1 VSVEEEIKKLR
12 AEGKRYRDIC
22 KELRVSPSYVKAV
35 LKGAETARDPIA
47 MLERKAE
54 QEERKARALRRI
66 EKARETLNEPNYELR
81 LAGLETYIF
90 NLGEK
95 VRDLESRISRIERE
109 IESSKSS
116 KTFKDEVAD
125 LIELQK
131 LDYLAAET
139 RKRLWGW

>member
-1 VSVEEEIKKLR
+1 VSVEEEIKRLR

-22 KELRVSPSYVKAV
+22 KELRVSPSFVKEV
-35 LKGAETARDPIA
+35 LKGPETARDPIA
-47 MLERKAE
+47 MLEQKAE

-81 LAGLETYIF
+81 LAGLETWIF
-90 NLGEK
+90 NVEEK
-95 VRDLESRISRIERE
+95 MRDLESRILRLERA
-109 IESSKSS
+109 IESDKSS
-116 KTFKDEVAD
+116 KTFKEEIED